1 MGMQAEIVDLVR
13 AINEEAPAA
22 HIHLRDEELAELETL
37 LRGHPKIWPVG
48 LVDTFRL
55 LKRRLCWETID
66 RRAVPEPL
74 MDFFDAKF
82 SRDLDPMA
90 MARAIGCELAAGC
103 DACGCRC

>member
-1 MGMQAEIVDLVR
+1 MQMQGEISDLVR
-13 AINEEAPAA
+13 AINEEAPGVRLHVSGA
-22 HIHLRDEELAELETL
+22 ELSELETL
-37 LRGHPKIWPVG
+37 LHVHPEIWPLG
-48 LVDTFRL
+48 LVDMFRL

-74 MDFFDAKF
+74 VDFFDAKF